1 MQHQLTIAHASWN
14 GFNETKTK
22 VVLLFCFNWAQL
34 VTWLML
40 TETIPFVCDKHV
52 SVTNREVRRVGFC
65 LSLFL
70 FVFSLRSHQQGRDG
84 VNGVE
89 VYSNAKGKATEMK
102 PCLPE
107 KVCSIQ
113 DLSYDNEIKP
123 NSIDVRNLLWF
134 SLFCLLT
141 VLRRVCYLVTVKAAE
156 NNSKQFKVSKI
167 NQLPVLFVS
176 VTIKPEIEIG
186 SCCHACFCEGG
197 RWNRGVR
204 ISRFLYFCAPL
215 PPDSNLSAY
224 QTLKYKCTCVV
235 YHAISWPMT

>member
-1 MQHQLTIAHASWN
+1 
-14 GFNETKTK
+14 
-22 VVLLFCFNWAQL
+22 
-34 VTWLML
+34 ML

-89 VYSNAKGKATEMK
+89 VYSNAKGKAIEMK

-123 NSIDVRNLLWF
+123 NKIDVRNLL
-134 SLFCLLT
+134 
-141 VLRRVCYLVTVKAAE
+141 
-156 NNSKQFKVSKI
+156 
-167 NQLPVLFVS
+167 
-176 VTIKPEIEIG
+176 
-186 SCCHACFCEGG
+186 
-197 RWNRGVR
+197 
-204 ISRFLYFCAPL
+204 
-215 PPDSNLSAY
+215 
-224 QTLKYKCTCVV
+224 
-235 YHAISWPMT
+235 

>member
-1 MQHQLTIAHASWN
+1 M
-14 GFNETKTK
+14 
-22 VVLLFCFNWAQL
+22 
-34 VTWLML
+34 
-40 TETIPFVCDKHV
+40 
-52 SVTNREVRRVGFC
+52 
-65 LSLFL
+65 
-70 FVFSLRSHQQGRDG
+70 
-84 VNGVE
+84 
-89 VYSNAKGKATEMK
+89 
-102 PCLPE
+102 
-107 KVCSIQ
+107 
-113 DLSYDNEIKP
+113 
-123 NSIDVRNLLWF
+123 WF

-235 YHAISWPMT
+235 YHAISWPMTSSNGRDFQIHRKSWCCFSSPSTNLSFLASKIFF